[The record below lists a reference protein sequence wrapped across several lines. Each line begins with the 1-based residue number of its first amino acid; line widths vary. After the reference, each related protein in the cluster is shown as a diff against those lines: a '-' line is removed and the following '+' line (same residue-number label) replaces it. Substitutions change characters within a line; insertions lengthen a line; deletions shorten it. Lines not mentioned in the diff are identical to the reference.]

1 MTISLPNNSDGHT
14 ISEFAARHRVR
25 VRRDDCFDLIIPGRY
40 GQIYEWGQGRLG
52 VMYMAANTTAHKWLG
67 RRRAMVNAGFQVTQD
82 AETEGCALFDPR
94 NQLQCRL
101 AMRVAG
107 IKPIRRCSAAQ
118 LSALAKGVRFVK
130 AEEKRAS
137 CAAD

>member
-1 MTISLPNNSDGHT
+1 MNSLPVDTDSNTISQ
-14 ISEFAARHRVR
+14 FAARYRVR
-25 VRRDDCFDLIIPGRY
+25 IRRDECFDLIIPGRY
-40 GQIYEWGQGRLG
+40 GQIYEWGKGRLG
-52 VMYMAANTTAHKWLG
+52 VMYMAGDTTARRWLS
-67 RRRAMVNAGFQVTQD
+67 RRKAMVNAGFQVTQD

>member
-14 ISEFAARHRVR
+14 ISEFAARHRVK
-25 VRRDDCFDLIIPGRY
+25 VRRDECFDLIIFGRY
-40 GQIYEWGQGRLG
+40 GHIYEWGQGRLG
-52 VMYMAANTTAHKWLG
+52 VMYMAADTTAHKWLG

-82 AETEGCALFDPR
+82 AETDGCALFDP
-94 NQLQCRL
+94 QPQARL
-101 AMRVAG
+101 AMQVAG
-107 IKPIRRCSAAQ
+107 IKPIRRCSKAQ
-118 LSALAKGVRFVK
+118 LTALAKGVRFVK